1 MRNALKPALFWLLIF
16 AALAVPG
23 NSDAADQARQTINEP
38 GFRPAGYFDPALVE
52 RLDSATVAVLP
63 TIIRRAER
71 TAHSFDSQ
79 QQIVAALNDMGIAA
93 SAKPRRIDLGPVR
106 RPSQWEIFQFGARS
120 VTEVLQEYE
129 TGTDFTL
136 VMEILTIP
144 ANKAVFGIEVY
155 LVDQQGRHMLSL
167 LLNSHHTM
175 FAEAGLVARNS
186 SEDARNDM
194 IRKATRTGLAA
205 FAQQIDLLR
214 DCLVLE
220 VTPTLTAAGILHD
233 FQAPLESGEDRY
245 GISLGFSTF
254 SDGKSPVSISRSDT
268 HPPRPGEIDGN
279 SVLKLEVDVKG
290 WAGFV
295 SLLAN
300 EEMDAWVPQ
309 DWSALDGFS
318 FWLLG
323 SGSGTGMY
331 VHVFDN
337 RSRCSRWDD
346 AERYGF
352 TFRDDVT
359 GWRLVTVPFHE
370 MTRAEVGN
378 GAPDDGFNLTS
389 VHGWGIGT
397 LDTNGPQTF
406 YVDDFR
412 LWQNASQ

>member
-1 MRNALKPALFWLLIF
+1 MFQY
-16 AALAVPG
+16 G
-23 NSDAADQARQTINEP
+23 
-38 GFRPAGYFDPALVE
+38 
-52 RLDSATVAVLP
+52 AT
-63 TIIRRAER
+63 
-71 TAHSFDSQ
+71 
-79 QQIVAALNDMGIAA
+79 
-93 SAKPRRIDLGPVR
+93 
-106 RPSQWEIFQFGARS
+106 S
-120 VTEVLQEYE
+120 VTEALREYD
-129 TGTDFTL
+129 TDTDYAL
-136 VMEILTIP
+136 VMEILVP
-144 ANKAVFGIEVY
+144 HDQSVFGVEVY
-155 LVDQQGRHMLSL
+155 LVDRQGRHLLSF

-186 SEDARNDM
+186 SEDARKDM

-205 FAQQIDLLR
+205 FARQLDLLR
-214 DCLVLE
+214 ECLALE
-220 VTPTLTAAGILHD
+220 VTPAVTAAGILHD
-233 FQAPLESGEDRY
+233 FEAPLESGEDRY

-254 SDGKSPVSISRSDT
+254 SDGKSPVSISRSDS
-268 HPPRPGEIDGN
+268 HPPRPGETDDN
-279 SVLKLEVDVKG
+279 SVLKLEMDVKG

-295 SLLAN
+295 SLFA
-300 EEMDAWVPQ
+300 DADRDTWAAQ

-318 FWLLG
+318 FWLHG
-323 SGSGTGMY
+323 NGSGTGMY

-352 TFRDDVT
+352 TFRDDVP

-397 LDTNGPQTF
+397 LDTDGPQTF

-412 LWQNASQ
+412 LWRNASR

>member
-1 MRNALKPALFWLLIF
+1 MRNHVRSLLSWLLICT
-16 AALAVPG
+16 ALTLPGTLGAV
-23 NSDAADQARQTINEP
+23 DQPRQTIDEP
-38 GFRPAGYFDPALVE
+38 GYRPVDYFDPAWLNT
-52 RLDSATVAVLP
+52 LDSATVAVLP
-63 TIIRRAER
+63 TLVRRIER

-93 SAKPRRIDLGPVR
+93 SAKPRRIDLGPTR
-106 RPSQWEIFQFGARS
+106 RPSQWEMFQYGATS
-120 VTEVLQEYE
+120 ITEALREYA
-129 TGTDFTL
+129 TGTNYAL
-136 VMEILTIP
+136 VMEILVP
-144 ANKAVFGIEVY
+144 HDQSVFGVEVY
-155 LVDQQGRHMLSL
+155 VVDQQGRHLLSF

-175 FAEAGLVARNS
+175 FAEAGLVARDS

-205 FAQQIDLLR
+205 FVQQLDLLR
-214 DCLVLE
+214 ECLALE
-220 VTPTLTAAGILHD
+220 VTPTLTAAGVLHD
-233 FQAPLESGEDRY
+233 FEAPLESGEDRY
-245 GISLGFSTF
+245 SIPLGFSTF
-254 SDGKSPVSISRSDT
+254 SDGKSPVSISRSDN
-268 HPPRPGEIDGN
+268 HPPRPGEPDDN
-279 SVLKLEVDVKG
+279 SVLKLEMDVKG

-295 SLLAN
+295 SLFAN
-300 EEMDAWVPQ
+300 ADMDIWAAQ
-309 DWSALDGFS
+309 DWSALDGLS
-318 FWLLG
+318 FWLHG
-323 SGSGTGMY
+323 NGSGTGMY

-352 TFRDDVT
+352 AFRDDVP

-397 LDTNGPQTF
+397 LDTDGPQTF

-412 LWQNASQ
+412 LWRNASR